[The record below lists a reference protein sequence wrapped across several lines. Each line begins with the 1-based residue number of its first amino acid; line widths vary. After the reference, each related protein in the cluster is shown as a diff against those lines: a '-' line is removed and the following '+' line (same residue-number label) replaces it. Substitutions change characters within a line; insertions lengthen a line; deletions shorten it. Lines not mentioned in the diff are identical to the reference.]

1 MEETVDTLSPK
12 AARQRVMN
20 IAWPV
25 LLELLLGSLFGMID
39 MIMLGNIQPS
49 NLSAVSIGSV
59 GITNQPLFIGLS
71 LVASFNVGG
80 TAIIARWFGAG
91 KTERLGNVLKHVI
104 IASLLIIIIPLV
116 LLSVFYAPQIMGFL
130 GAEAD
135 VIAIGADYYRIV
147 HLGFFFQGL
156 TMCFASALRG
166 VGETQVPMKINLFCN
181 GLNVIGNAVLIYG
194 LLGFPRLGVTGAGI
208 STALSQVIALL
219 LIAGYIGRG
228 KSVLKMDQKFKF
240 EGRTI
245 QNLVRIGLPSSLEQ
259 LVLRFGIFLFTRIVA
274 SLGTVVFA
282 AHNIALNILSLSFNP
297 GMAFGIAAS
306 ALVGQSLGENDP
318 GKARILSKT
327 AQRIGS
333 LISTLMGLVFFF
345 FGAQIVGLY
354 TSDQRIIQDAANVL
368 KIIALVQPLQSS
380 QFILSGALRGAGDT
394 VWPLIATIVGV
405 LFVRVVIAYV
415 LVNLYHLGLS
425 GAWIGILVDQVI
437 RWLLIVR
444 RHASGDWTTI
454 RLH

>member
-1 MEETVDTLSPK
+1 MEETVVKLSPQ

-116 LLSVFYAPQIMGFL
+116 LLSVLFAPQIMGFL

-156 TMCFASALRG
+156 TMCFASALR
-166 VGETQVPMKINLFCN
+166 E
-181 GLNVIGNAVLIYG
+181 
-194 LLGFPRLGVTGAGI
+194 
-208 STALSQVIALL
+208 
-219 LIAGYIGRG
+219 
-228 KSVLKMDQKFKF
+228 
-240 EGRTI
+240 
-245 QNLVRIGLPSSLEQ
+245 
-259 LVLRFGIFLFTRIVA
+259 
-274 SLGTVVFA
+274 
-282 AHNIALNILSLSFNP
+282 
-297 GMAFGIAAS
+297 
-306 ALVGQSLGENDP
+306 
-318 GKARILSKT
+318 
-327 AQRIGS
+327 
-333 LISTLMGLVFFF
+333 
-345 FGAQIVGLY
+345 
-354 TSDQRIIQDAANVL
+354 
-368 KIIALVQPLQSS
+368 
-380 QFILSGALRGAGDT
+380 AGDGC
-394 VWPLIATIVGV
+394 P
-405 LFVRVVIAYV
+405 
-415 LVNLYHLGLS
+415 
-425 GAWIGILVDQVI
+425 
-437 RWLLIVR
+437 
-444 RHASGDWTTI
+444 
-454 RLH
+454 